1 MGISFTK
8 ELGAVLL
15 LLWPS
20 VMLEDVV
27 VVVTV
32 VAVVLE
38 VVMAG
43 ISFSV
48 ATTFDG
54 VGVDGV
60 VGGAVVEEETIDA
73 VEGGG
78 GGCSVIVVVFYKM
91 LLGRNRN
98 AKNQSTNSKRLCR

>member
-15 LLWPS
+15 LLLCPS

-32 VAVVLE
+32 TVVLVE
-38 VVMAG
+38 VVIAG
-43 ISFSV
+43 ISFSF
-48 ATTFDG
+48 AATFDG

-60 VGGAVVEEETIDA
+60 VGGAVVEDETMVA
-73 VEGGG
+73 AEGG

-91 LLGRNRN
+91 LGRNRN

>member
-8 ELGAVLL
+8 ELGAVLRR

-38 VVMAG
+38 VVIAG

-48 ATTFDG
+48 ATTFDR

-60 VGGAVVEEETIDA
+60 VGGAVVEEETMVA
-73 VEGGG
+73 AEGGG

-91 LLGRNRN
+91 LGRNRN